1 MATKIRLQRHGRKGY
16 AFYHVV
22 VADSRAPRDGK
33 CIERIGT
40 YNPNTNPATID
51 LNFERALHWVQV
63 GAQPTDTARNVLSE
77 KGVYMKKHLLG
88 GVKKGAFSMEEADK
102 KFEAWM
108 KEKENKNQAKINANA
123 SKKQETAKK
132 RLEAEQAVNKVK
144 SEALAQKR
152 AEAVAALEAAAL
164 EAAKEATEAEAPAT
178 EEATTEAT
186 AEETAA
192 E

>member
-51 LNFERALHWVQV
+51 LNFERALYWVQV

-88 GVKKGAFSMEEADK
+88 GVKKGAFSLEEADK
-102 KFEAWM
+102 RFEAWT
-108 KEKENKNQAKINANA
+108 KEKESKNQSKINANA

-144 SEALAQKR
+144 ADALAQKR
-152 AEAVAALEAAAL
+152 AEAAAALEAAAL
-164 EAAKEATEAEAPAT
+164 EAAKEAAEADAPAT
-178 EEATTEAT
+178 EEVATET

>member
-51 LNFERALHWVQV
+51 LNFERALHWVRV

-108 KEKENKNQAKINANA
+108 KEKESKNQATINANA

-132 RLEAEQAVNKVK
+132 LLEAEQAVNKVK
-144 SEALAQKR
+144 ADALAQKR
-152 AEAVAALEAAAL
+152 AEAAAALEAAAL
-164 EAAKEATEAEAPAT
+164 EAAKEAAEAEAPAT
-178 EEATTEAT
+178 EEATTEAA